1 MGRINKG
8 ERELDYRLEYLSNLV
23 EKGGPS
29 VEDYY
34 DLDALIADIAEHARS
49 GRLTK
54 LDLHHL
60 RESLG
65 DAVSID
71 TLQGFA
77 YRKPYGYAGDFE
89 LLERIYTRY
98 VSDKSQ
104 LSNWDRYA
112 QEQMCAHAVR
122 NRVEYFSC
130 VLKEALSRS
139 PEARVLNLA
148 SGPGRDMLGFFDTH
162 PDAPVHMECVDQ
174 EPRAIAYA
182 RSLCGSHLDKIV
194 FHNKNVLRFR
204 PKQRFDVIW
213 AAGVFDYFEDKV
225 FVHMLGR
232 LREMANRPGEIVV
245 GNFSTIDPSKHY
257 LDLFDWHLHRRS
269 PQLLAALAREAGYHS
284 RQIRIEK
291 EPTGVNLFLHIHTWP

>member
-1 MGRINKG
+1 M
-8 ERELDYRLEYLSNLV
+8 DYRLEYLNNLV
-23 EKGGPS
+23 AKGGPS

-34 DLDALIADIAEHARS
+34 DLDALIVDIAEHARS

-54 LDLHHL
+54 QYLHHL

-65 DAVSID
+65 DAASTD
-71 TLQGFA
+71 TMQGFA

-98 VSDKSQ
+98 VSNNSK

-112 QEQMCAHAVR
+112 QEQASAHAVR
-122 NRVEYFSC
+122 YRVEYFSR
-130 VLKEALSRS
+130 VLKKTLSRS

-148 SGPGRDMLGFFDTH
+148 SGPGRDMLGFFDAH
-162 PDAPVHMECVDQ
+162 PDAPVHIECVDQ
-174 EPRAIAYA
+174 EPKAIAYA
-182 RSLCGSHLDKIV
+182 RSLCESHLGKIL

-204 PKQRFDVIW
+204 SKQRFDVIW

-225 FVHMLGR
+225 FVHLLGR
-232 LREMANRPGEIVV
+232 LREMINSPGEIVV

-257 LDLFDWHLHRRS
+257 LDLFEWHLHRRS
-269 PQLLAALAREAGYHS
+269 PQLLTALAREAGYHS
-284 RQIRIEK
+284 RQIRVGK
-291 EPTGVNLFLHIHTWP
+291 EPTGVNLFLHIHT